1 MNNAVCG
8 KTIENLKNRICVK
21 LASNKKDYLKWTSK
35 PSYMSP
41 KIFDNNLV
49 AIFKNKVT
57 LTLNKPAY
65 AGMCILDL
73 SKELMYEFYDDYIKN
88 KYDNNSRLLF
98 TYTDSLMCEIKT
110 KYVYEDF
117 SIDEEIFD
125 FSNYSTKSKNYDESN
140 KLVVSKMKD
149 ETGSVVINKFVEL
162 KPTMYYFLLDGISEH
177 TKAKGMNKNVAA
189 TIRHNEYKD
198 VLLNKKCLRHS
209 MNRITKIIE

>member
-1 MNNAVCG
+1 MNTQKRIEAKKNGDKDGKALYKLMNNAVCS
-8 KTIENLKNRICVK
+8 KTVENLKNRIGVK

-49 AIFKNKVT
+49 AICKNKVT

-117 SIDEEIFD
+117 SKDEEMFD

-149 ETGSVVINKFVEL
+149 ETASVAIKEFVEL
-162 KPTMYYFLLDGISEH
+162 KPTMYYFF
-177 TKAKGMNKNVAA
+177 A
-189 TIRHNEYKD
+189 RWYQ
-198 VLLNKKCLRHS
+198 
-209 MNRITKIIE
+209 